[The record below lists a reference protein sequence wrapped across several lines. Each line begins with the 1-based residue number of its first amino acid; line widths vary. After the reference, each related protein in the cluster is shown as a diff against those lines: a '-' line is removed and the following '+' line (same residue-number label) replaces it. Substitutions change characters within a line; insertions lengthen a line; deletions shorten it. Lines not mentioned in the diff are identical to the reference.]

1 VTVAAPARSLAD
13 AVVAAL
19 RTVRD
24 PELDED
30 LVALGFVGGVEVDED
45 GGVDVRLRLPTYW
58 CAPNFAFLMAADAHA
73 AVSALPGVTAVRVRL
88 QDHFAS
94 EEIDAGLAAGRG
106 FDDAFG
112 DDADGGG
119 LAELRALFDR
129 KAFLARQQR
138 LCEALLADGRSPAE
152 LARLTLADVPPSEE
166 ARHYLARRADLGL
179 DGSPCARFVVT
190 PAGDPVDADRMVRQ
204 LRIGRSVRVSI
215 DGNAGL
221 CRGLLATR
229 YGSEN
234 PWRRHG
240 FTRTTSRSRS
250 TTSTSRGRSVRWTSS
265 CGSGRPACAAPTCTS
280 RRASGRRS
288 PA

>member
-1 VTVAAPARSLAD
+1 VTALAD
-13 AVVAAL
+13 AITAAL

-30 LVALGFVGGVEVDED
+30 LVALGFVAGVELGD
-45 GGVDVRLRLPTYW
+45 GGDVEVRLRLPTYW
-58 CAPNFAFLMAADAHA
+58 CAPNFAYLMAADAHA
-73 AVSALPGVTAVRVRL
+73 AVAAVPGVRAVRVRL
-88 QDHFAS
+88 EDHFAS
-94 EEIDAGLAAGRG
+94 EAIDAGVADGRG
-106 FDDAFG
+106 FDAAFG

-138 LCEALLADGRSPAE
+138 LCEALLAEGRSPAD
-152 LARLTLADVPPSEE
+152 LARLSLADVPPSEE

-179 DGSPCARFVVT
+179 DDSPGARFVVT
-190 PAGDPVDADRMVRQ
+190 AAGDPVDADRMAHQ

-229 YGSEN
+229 YGSE
-234 PWRRHG
+234 
-240 FTRTTSRSRS
+240 S
-250 TTSTSRGRSVRWTSS
+250 T
-265 CGSGRPACAAPTCTS
+265 
-280 RRASGRRS
+280 
-288 PA
+288 

>member
-1 VTVAAPARSLAD
+1 MTVAPPELAVRE
-13 AVVAAL
+13 AALAAL

-30 LVALGFVGGVEVDED
+30 LVALGFVAGVGVGED
-45 GGVDVRLRLPTYW
+45 GSVEVRLRLPTYW
-58 CAPNFAFLMAADAHA
+58 CAPNFAFLMAADAKA
-73 AVSALPGVTAVRVRL
+73 AVGAVQGVTGVRVRL
-88 QDHFAS
+88 EDHFAS
-94 EEIDAGLAAGRG
+94 MEIDRGLAREQG

-119 LAELRALFDR
+119 LADLRALFDR

-138 LCEALLADGRSPAE
+138 VCEALLADGRSPEE
-152 LARLTLADVPPSEE
+152 LAALTLADVPPSEE

-179 DGSPCARFVVT
+179 DGEPGARFVVT
-190 PAGDPVDADRMVRQ
+190 PAGEPVDAARMAHQ

-229 YGSEN
+229 YGTED
-234 PWRRHG
+234 
-240 FTRTTSRSRS
+240 
-250 TTSTSRGRSVRWTSS
+250 
-265 CGSGRPACAAPTCTS
+265 A
-280 RRASGRRS
+280 
-288 PA
+288 

>member
-1 VTVAAPARSLAD
+1 VTVAASEPALAE
-13 AVVAAL
+13 AVREAL

-30 LVALGFVGGVEVDED
+30 LVALGFVAGVEVDAD
-45 GGVDVRLRLPTYW
+45 GAADVRLRLPTYW
-58 CAPNFAFLMAADAHA
+58 CAPNFAFLMAADAKA
-73 AVSALPGVTAVRVRL
+73 AVEAVPAVTAVRVRL

-94 EEIDAGLAAGRG
+94 AEIDAGLARGHG

-138 LCEALLADGRSPAE
+138 VCEALLAEGRSPEE
-152 LARLTLADVPPSEE
+152 LAALTLADVPPSEE

-179 DGSPCARFVVT
+179 DDRPGARFVVT
-190 PAGDPVDADRMVRQ
+190 PAGEPVDAGRMAHQ

-229 YGSEN
+229 YGSED
-234 PWRRHG
+234 P
-240 FTRTTSRSRS
+240 
-250 TTSTSRGRSVRWTSS
+250 
-265 CGSGRPACAAPTCTS
+265 
-280 RRASGRRS
+280 
-288 PA
+288 